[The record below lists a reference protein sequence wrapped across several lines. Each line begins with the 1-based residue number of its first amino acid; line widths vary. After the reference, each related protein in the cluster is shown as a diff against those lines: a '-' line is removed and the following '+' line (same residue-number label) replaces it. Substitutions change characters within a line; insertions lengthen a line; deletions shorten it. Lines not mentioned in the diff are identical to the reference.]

1 MEKELQIIVLS
12 ALLHDI
18 GKFAQRANRPYSK
31 EMENEYLTNY
41 HGRPGHWHSV
51 YTDYFIEK
59 DLPLPPELEEDR
71 SRIARISSIHHR
83 PDEDSLPEMSV
94 MLADRLSSGTD
105 RIKEETEA
113 KTGFRESRLVS
124 VFDEIELV
132 NHEFSPPGNS
142 YYNLVPLESGSDTIF
157 PVKGRP
163 KGPAEDYV
171 RLFDQFFPELE
182 KLRTD
187 VDFRFYLDGLISLL
201 ERFTWCIP
209 SSSYKTLSDIS
220 LFDHA
225 FSTAGIAQALYL
237 YHLQEGSVPRL
248 GDEGTKFILLG
259 GDLSGIQDYIF
270 GISKSSGRGVSK
282 IFRARS
288 FFLQVLTRSVMLE
301 IQKRIGLASV
311 CRLIDSG
318 GKFILLLPSTQAVEK
333 QLEDIDEEIQTW
345 FRRKFKGL
353 LTMNISFRVCLKQ
366 EDFHL
371 DSFQTKMDEV
381 NESLQFSK
389 LRKLRKT
396 FSNEGPIIQ
405 GDYDE
410 NEGGNCSLCGINAA
424 DASATEKY
432 MEKEGIETPVC
443 KDCCDQIVYI
453 GTRLPKTDY
462 LIYGSKEKKEGR
474 IPLFGDIRLIL
485 SEKEPKSLKHI
496 HHVEALTDT
505 GTFSRAR
512 IARHLP
518 RITKEE
524 LKDEKWFN
532 LFSKEEDSKY
542 VEVGQPKTF
551 NMIAQKSK
559 KEVKGGEL
567 VGRPLLGFLKADVD
581 NLGLIFSM
589 GLGNKLSVARLAS
602 VSRMLNVFFSEYIV
616 DLAKKEFSDMYVVFA
631 GGDDLFMIGPWKQTV
646 QFGIKLRKKLSLYCS
661 GNRDIT
667 LSGGVLIAK
676 PRLPI
681 RKAVELTE
689 AHLESAKHFS
699 DENRLKDSLCLLGEA
714 LSWQEVNDLLELGD
728 RFDKAHEEKERTH
741 FSMAFLY
748 RLLEYH
754 KMYRKFTRE
763 NKIKFGRY
771 LSLAHYDIARNIL
784 DSKNRNQE
792 ELDMLYDIFVVGVSE
807 RPVLENLNVPLF
819 YAISSSRK
827 D

>member
-1 MEKELQIIVLS
+1 MKTELKILVLS

-18 GKFAQRANRPYSK
+18 GKFAQRANRPHSK
-31 EMENEYLTNY
+31 EMEGEYLTNY
-41 HGRPGHWHSV
+41 HGKAGHWHTV

-59 DLPLPPELEEDR
+59 DLLLPLDMEDDR
-71 SRIARISSIHHR
+71 SRIARISSAHHR
-83 PDEDSLPEMSV
+83 PNEESLTEMSV
-94 MLADRLSSGTD
+94 MVADRLSSGTD
-105 RIKEETEA
+105 RIKDEDET

-163 KGPAEDYV
+163 KGAAEDYV

-187 VDFRFYLDGLISLL
+187 VEFGFYLEGLISLL
-201 ERFTWCIP
+201 EKYTWCIP

-237 YHLQEGSVPRL
+237 YHLQADGIPRS

-288 FFLQVLTRSVMLE
+288 FFLQALTRSVILE
-301 IQKRIGLASV
+301 IQNRIGLASV
-311 CRLIDSG
+311 CRLVDSG
-318 GKFILLLPSTQAVEK
+318 GKFILLLPLTSAVEK
-333 QLEDIDEEIQTW
+333 QLEEIDEEIQSW
-345 FRRKFKGL
+345 FRSKFKGL
-353 LTMNISFRVCLKQ
+353 LTMNISFIVRLKQ
-366 EDFHL
+366 QDFYL
-371 DSFQTKMDEV
+371 DSFQTKIDEV
-381 NESLQFSK
+381 NEALQISK

-396 FSNEGPIIQ
+396 FSNDGPIIQ

-410 NEGGNCSLCGINAA
+410 NEGGNCSFCGINAA
-424 DASATEKY
+424 DESATEKY

-443 KDCCDQIVYI
+443 RDCCDQIVYI

-474 IPLFGDIRLIL
+474 IPLFGDISLIL
-485 SEKEPKSLKHI
+485 SEKEPKKLTHI
-496 HHVEALTDT
+496 HHVETMTDT
-505 GTFSRAR
+505 GMFSRAR

-524 LKDEKWFN
+524 LKDQKWFN
-532 LFSKEEDSKY
+532 LFSQEEDSKY
-542 VEVGQPKTF
+542 VEADQPKTF
-551 NMIAQKSK
+551 NMIAHKSK
-559 KEVKGGEL
+559 KERKNGEL
-567 VGRPLLGFLKADVD
+567 VGRPLLGFFKADVD

-589 GLGNKLSVARLAS
+589 GLGDKLSVARLAS

-616 DLAKKEFSDMYVVFA
+616 ELAKKEFPDIYVVFA
-631 GGDDLFMIGPWKQTV
+631 GGDDLFMIGPWNQTV
-646 QFGIKLRKKLSLYCS
+646 QFGIKLRKKLSLYCA
-661 GNRDIT
+661 GNPDIT
-667 LSGGVLIAK
+667 LSGGILIAK
-676 PRLPI
+676 PRLPM
-681 RKAVELTE
+681 RKAVEMTE
-689 AHLESAKHFS
+689 AHLESAKKFR
-699 DENRLKDSLCLLGEA
+699 DENRLKDSLCLLGEV
-714 LSWQEVNDLLELGD
+714 LSWQDVDELIKLGNK
-728 RFDKAHEEKERTH
+728 FDKALEEKERTA
-741 FSMAFLY
+741 FSTAFLY

-784 DSKNRNQE
+784 SNKNRNQE

-807 RPVLENLNVPLF
+807 RPVLDSLNIPLF
-819 YAISSSRK
+819 YAINSNRK